1 MSLEA
6 VTLEWMQN
14 LGKTAGPLY
23 ALAAASRAGQ
33 LSAYWASI
41 SALIDAQVAAEA
53 APFAA
58 GAGAGAVAAG
68 AIPVVA
74 AVGVWVAL
82 GSGYYE
88 ARQMVKN
95 ENAISGFSQGFVCG
109 LLRWNYD
116 QTLERFRREN
126 IRINV
131 FDEATNEIRVSA
143 YMDGLQ
149 KGFAAGIAMPR
160 ETAKDY
166 LKKLRQLANVALP
179 RADDWAGVRNV
190 QIGFVISLA
199 AAGRK
204 HGLIKAE

>member
-1 MSLEA
+1 MSLES
-6 VTLEWMQN
+6 VTAAWLLN
-14 LGKTAGPLY
+14 LDKAAGPLN
-23 ALAAASRAGQ
+23 ALAAASRSGQ
-33 LSAYWASI
+33 LSAYYDSLLAMY
-41 SALIDAQVAAEA
+41 DAQVAAEA

-58 GAGAGAVAAG
+58 SAGAGAVAAG
-68 AIPVVA
+68 VIPVVV

-88 ARQMVKN
+88 ARQIVKN
-95 ENAISGFSQGFVCG
+95 ENALSGFSQGFVCG
-109 LLRWNYD
+109 LLRWNYG
-116 QTLERFRREN
+116 QTLERFGREN

-143 YMDGLQ
+143 YMDGLP
-149 KGFAAGIAMPR
+149 KGFVAGIAMPR

-166 LKKLRQLANVALP
+166 LKKLRQLANVFLP
-179 RADDWAGVRNV
+179 RADDWAGARNV